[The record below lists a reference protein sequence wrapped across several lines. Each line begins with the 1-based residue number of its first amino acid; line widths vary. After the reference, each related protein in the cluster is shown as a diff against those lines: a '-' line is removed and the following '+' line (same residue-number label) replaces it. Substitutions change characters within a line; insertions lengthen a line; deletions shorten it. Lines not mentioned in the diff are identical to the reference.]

1 MARTHWPERRV
12 ALPGG
17 WLLGDT
23 PANGDRCAAVVM
35 RPLTGREE
43 EWLANNRGAPSAIAA
58 TQILDACVLCGDD
71 GSRPRDMAR
80 RMLVGDRD
88 YLMLQLRRLMLGD
101 KILAIMV
108 CRACGAKMDVQVDA
122 SEISVEGPTPRDM
135 AGEVELPAR
144 DAACGRTI
152 RFRLPTGGDQEA
164 VVGRPIDAAA
174 DEILAR
180 CLLDSD
186 APALTTE
193 EKTAV
198 IDAIEAQAPR
208 VEVEFDLQCPECAA
222 SFVSPFDPTTF
233 FLDEMR
239 ISAAQLTRE
248 VHTLAFYYHWSEAD
262 ILSLT
267 RDRRRSYLALLS
279 ETLRPE

>member
-1 MARTHWPERRV
+1 MHWPESRV

-23 PANGDRCAAVVM
+23 PANGHRCAAVIV
-35 RPLTGREE
+35 RPLTGHEE
-43 EWLANNRGAPSAIAA
+43 EWLANNRGTPSAIAA
-58 TQILDACVLCGDD
+58 TQILDACVLRGDD

-101 KILAIMV
+101 KILAIVV
-108 CRACGAKMDVQVDA
+108 CPACGAQMDVQVDA
-122 SEISVEGPTPRDM
+122 GQISVEGPTPDDV
-135 AGEVELPAR
+135 ACKVELPAP
-144 DAACGRTI
+144 AGGCGRTI

-164 VVGRPIDAAA
+164 VVGTPIDAAA
-174 DEILAR
+174 DQILAR

-186 APALTTE
+186 EPSLNAEERTALIE
-193 EKTAV
+193 
-198 IDAIEAQAPR
+198 AIEAKAPR
-208 VEVEFDLQCPECAA
+208 LEVELDLQCPECAGP
-222 SFVSPFDPTTF
+222 FVSPFDTTTF
-233 FLDEMR
+233 FLSEMR
-239 ISAAQLTRE
+239 ISAAQLLRE

-267 RDRRRSYLALLS
+267 RDRRRSYLALLN

>member
-1 MARTHWPERRV
+1 MLRTHWLESRV
-12 ALPGG
+12 VLPGG

-23 PANGDRCAAVVM
+23 PAGQRSAAVVV
-35 RPLTGREE
+35 RPLTGHEE
-43 EWLANNRGAPSAIAA
+43 EWLANNRDAPSAIAA
-58 TQILDACVLCGDD
+58 TRILDACVLRGDD

-101 KILAIMV
+101 KIPAIVV
-108 CRACGAKMDVQVDA
+108 CPSCGAKMDVQVDA
-122 SEISVEGPTPRDM
+122 GQISVEGPTPRDM
-135 AGEVELPAR
+135 AGKVELPAGE
-144 DAACGRTI
+144 AACGRTI

-164 VVGRPIDAAA
+164 VVGMPIDAAA

-208 VEVEFDLQCPECAA
+208 VEVELDLQCPECAA
-222 SFVSPFDPTTF
+222 SFVCPFDTTTF
-233 FLDEMR
+233 LLNEMR
-239 ISAAQLTRE
+239 ISAAQLLRE